1 MTRCAD
7 EEAAARSDSCAV
19 WNVRQIALSASLS
32 QPAVTTTF
40 ACGRLRSCLQGD
52 QASSP
57 SAADLARAVLGSN
70 TLRRVNCGW
79 ASTSKCAAPLCHQ
92 RAQCA
97 LMCISECESASR
109 RRSSSQLRHAWHTY
123 IGCWPAVS
131 LIHILRHGS
140 PNSSLLH
147 PPSPPRALPPRV
159 ARSVCPCLCR
169 LPTPEPGLA
178 RRVPSPPLA
187 LSAARRDEEQRRSR
201 TRRAGT
207 DARRQTDTDLRR
219 ARHDRREQEP

>member
-1 MTRCAD
+1 MCCGECEAD
-7 EEAAARSDSCAV
+7 RTLGVTVAASSHHYV
-19 WNVRQIALSASLS
+19 
-32 QPAVTTTF
+32 
-40 ACGRLRSCLQGD
+40 RLRASTVGVRVSARRPSLESKCCRSGASRSWVELTASCELWM
-52 QASSP
+52 A
-57 SAADLARAVLGSN
+57 
-70 TLRRVNCGW
+70 

-147 PPSPPRALPPRV
+147 PPSPPRALPPR
-159 ARSVCPCLCR
+159 AACSACPCLCR
-169 LPTPEPGLA
+169 LPTPEPSLA
-178 RRVPSPPLA
+178 RRVPFPPRA
-187 LSAARRDEEQRRSR
+187 LSAARCDEEQHQSR
-201 TRRAGT
+201 TRSAGT
-207 DARRQTDTDLRR
+207 DAQRQTDTHLRR
-219 ARHDRREQEP
+219 ARYDRREQEP